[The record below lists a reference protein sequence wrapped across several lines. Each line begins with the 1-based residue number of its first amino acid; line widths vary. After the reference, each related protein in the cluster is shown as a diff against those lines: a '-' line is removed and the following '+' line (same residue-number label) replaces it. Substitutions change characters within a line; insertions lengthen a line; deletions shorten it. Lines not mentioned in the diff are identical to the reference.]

1 MEYTY
6 RDNAGKVHMLGNVTA
21 NLTNKVLNEDQQS
34 LSLTSTLAV
43 HNFKLNNTELTC
55 NGSLFTGGG
64 VLNNSS
70 NDTVT
75 ICITGD

>member
-1 MEYTY
+1 
-6 RDNAGKVHMLGNVTA
+6 MLGNVTA
-21 NLTNKVLNEDQQS
+21 NLTNKVLNKDQQS
-34 LSLTSTLAV
+34 LNLTSTLAV
-43 HNFKLNNTELTC
+43 VHNFKLNNNTELTC

-75 ICITGD
+75 TCITGD